1 MLDGLAKTAC
11 DRCQTDCIDFGLAL
25 VSQKRSARHCML
37 HRPDVRIENIVD
49 VSDNFHPHAP
59 SWRDSGAYVA
69 KVAATSRNCTV
80 AKEVAADIETR
91 SIAR

>member
-25 VSQKRSARHCML
+25 VSQKRSARHRML
-37 HRPDVRIENIVD
+37 HRPGIRIENIVD
-49 VSDNFHPHAP
+49 VSDKFHPHAP